1 MSALRQRANA
11 EIAADRG
18 LAGAAIVGRILA
30 ARLGTVWAGL
40 RVFSAGLIFLSAR
53 VACHVALEDCRE
65 GILRPWVGDLR
76 ARLCGPPAEN

>member
-30 ARLGTVWAGL
+30 PRVGTVWASL
-40 RVFSAGLIFLSAR
+40 RVFSAGLIHSPAH
-53 VACHVALEDCRE
+53 VVCHVALEHCRE
-65 GILRPWVGDLR
+65 GILRPRVGDLR